1 MLVKLAF
8 VMQRFKKYL
17 KNFCH
22 DQQRWEGD
30 NFFILWGDTAVMT
43 WSSWGVPPVPP
54 TRENPA
60 RCHIACS
67 MIPIS
72 CKFYLTLACWFYS
85 LGSRVAAVSLKQS
98 LVFLT
103 SRFYVI

>member
-1 MLVKLAF
+1 M
-8 VMQRFKKYL
+8 
-17 KNFCH
+17 
-22 DQQRWEGD
+22 G
-30 NFFILWGDTAVMT
+30 G
-43 WSSWGVPPVPP
+43 PPVSP

-60 RCHIACS
+60 RCNIACS

-72 CKFYLTLACWFYS
+72 CKFYLILACWFYS

>member
-1 MLVKLAF
+1 MGVHSC
-8 VMQRFKKYL
+8 Y
-17 KNFCH
+17 
-22 DQQRWEGD
+22 EGD
-30 NFFILWGDTAVMT
+30 IELMG
-43 WSSWGVPPVPP
+43 GPPSAPP

-60 RCHIACS
+60 KCHIACS

-72 CKFYLTLACWFYS
+72 CKFYLILACWFYS

>member
-1 MLVKLAF
+1 MG
-8 VMQRFKKYL
+8 
-17 KNFCH
+17 
-22 DQQRWEGD
+22 GD
-30 NFFILWGDTAVMT
+30 NFSILWGRGHSCYEGGHRAH
-43 WSSWGVPPVPP
+43 GVVSPSPP

-60 RCHIACS
+60 RCYIACS

-72 CKFYLTLACWFYS
+72 CKFYLILACWLYS

-103 SRFYVI
+103 SRFYII

>member
-30 NFFILWGDTAVMT
+30 NFFDFMGGHSCYEGDIELM
-43 WSSWGVPPVPP
+43 GGPPSAP
-54 TRENPA
+54 
-60 RCHIACS
+60 H
-67 MIPIS
+67 
-72 CKFYLTLACWFYS
+72 
-85 LGSRVAAVSLKQS
+85 
-98 LVFLT
+98 
-103 SRFYVI
+103 